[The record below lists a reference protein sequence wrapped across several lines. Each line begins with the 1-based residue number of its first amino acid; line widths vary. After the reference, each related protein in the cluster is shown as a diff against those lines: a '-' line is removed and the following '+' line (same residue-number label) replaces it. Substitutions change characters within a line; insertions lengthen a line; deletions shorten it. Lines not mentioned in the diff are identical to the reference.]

1 MHWRTS
7 YRRIL
12 VTEGVR
18 RQGLSLRSND
28 LDSVGEPYTE
38 DDFRQLFMTIETAP
52 ASLSGLSELEDHGQR
67 SLVRETSLRADG
79 AVTNRCE
86 RAFNDIGNRYEI
98 SRCQRSAAVFYIVAY
113 GATIGT
119 EAPGA
124 RSAGRPIHTMSR
136 ELELV
141 AGRLCDS
148 PGCAESADP

>member
-1 MHWRTS
+1 VRDNLGAS
-7 YRRIL
+7 PFL
-12 VTEGVR
+12 TE
-18 RQGLSLRSND
+18 Q
-28 LDSVGEPYTE
+28 P
-38 DDFRQLFMTIETAP
+38 
-52 ASLSGLSELEDHGQR
+52 LEQ
-67 SLVRETSLRADG
+67 V
-79 AVTNRCE
+79 
-86 RAFNDIGNRYEI
+86 GNRYEI

-148 PGCAESADP
+148 PGCAESANP